1 MGLSRNFYKDIIS
14 FGDHLVNSSLT
25 PIEVQAHLHHQ
36 YFIGLQLMV
45 SVEKGAGV
53 VGNWMFNLFR
63 KQHEDKF
70 LSSFNKLGL
79 ENLPHAVAC
88 AKYHVLSNGVG
99 GVRVEYIA
107 ETDKKAWIRF
117 RYPRWMYDGP
127 AICGIPIE
135 ASRGFLKGWY
145 ARNGISLQNPRLGFV
160 CVSEDLSG
168 DFGFCGYFKEFE
180 KDLSVEE
187 RLQFSPNERPPQFN
201 EADQP
206 IPPREHWSDDRLA
219 KANRNYSIE
228 FCRNGIG
235 ELLRVIGLD
244 ETLRIG
250 KRAARLT
257 GLQQYSHMG
266 NSLNAIDGT
275 PDDAA
280 RFLIAALEGMGDTI
294 NRIDEPNQI
303 ILKQSPLRIVR
314 GLQGS
319 EREVLL
325 ACWIELWRGM
335 VQSHREFMNLK
346 VEDKGNGLIWY
357 LSSEQ

>member
-1 MGLSRNFYKDIIS
+1 
-14 FGDHLVNSSLT
+14 
-25 PIEVQAHLHHQ
+25 
-36 YFIGLQLMV
+36 MV

-53 VGNWMFNLFR
+53 VGDWMFNLFR

-135 ASRGFLKGWY
+135 ASRGFLEGWY
-145 ARNGISLQNPRLGFV
+145 AQNGISLKNPRLGFV
-160 CVSEDLSG
+160 CVSEDLTG

-180 KDLSVEE
+180 KDLSEEE
-187 RLQFSPNERPPQFN
+187 RLQFSSNERPPQFN
-201 EADQP
+201 QTDQP
-206 IPPREHWSDDRLA
+206 IPPRKYWSEERLA

-235 ELLRVIGLD
+235 GLLKIIGLD

-257 GLQQYSHMG
+257 GLQQYSHMA

-280 RFLIAALEGMGDTI
+280 RFLIAALEGMGDIIIRT
-294 NRIDEPNQI
+294 DEPNQI

-319 EREVLL
+319 EREALL
-325 ACWIELWRGM
+325 TCWIELWRGV

-357 LSSEQ
+357 LSTEHQPT